1 MDTRTLKVL
10 EYDKILQRLTEFAV
24 SDPGKQLAGSV
35 LPVSDI
41 DLVNRLL
48 DDTSEA
54 ASLIMRKGNPPLY
67 GLHDIS
73 DALKRAKLGSV
84 LSPSELLKVADVLRT
99 SRNFIK
105 YISDEDDKIQ
115 GSIRDLSN
123 LLYCDKNLEEKINS
137 CILNEEEIADGASSM
152 LFSIRKQIR
161 QQQEHIKDKLNEMI
175 RSARYQKFM
184 QDPIVTIRQDRYV
197 IPVKQEYRNEIQ
209 GLIHDSSSSGA
220 TIYIEPMVVVEAN
233 NKIKQLRIKEQL
245 EIARILQELTS
256 DVQNIADNLISSID
270 ALARLDVIFAKAKLG
285 IENKCIHPKIN
296 KAGRIHLK
304 KARHPLLDKDK
315 VVPIDIW
322 LGQTFRILVITGP
335 NTGGK
340 TVTLKTL
347 GLLTLMAQ
355 SGLHI
360 PAFEGS
366 EVAVFEKVFAD
377 IGDEQSIEQSL
388 STFSSHMKNIVS
400 VLNEANVNSLVL
412 FDELGAGTDPAEGA
426 ALAMAIL
433 DFLHER
439 GCVAAATTH
448 YSELKEYALTR
459 NGVEN
464 ASCEFDVETLRPTYK
479 LLIGIPGKSNAFA
492 ISKKLG
498 LSEDILQTARHFLK
512 QEDIRFEDILNEL
525 ESNRKNAEEQKK
537 KAEEARVQA
546 EKLKCEI
553 EEQKQ
558 RIDMQ
563 KEKILREARE
573 EARKILIEAREEAN
587 RIIEELKKSMREQ
600 QQAEQARAIEEARR
614 KLKSK
619 IDSVED
625 ALVQS
630 LMPNQGFVKPPEKL
644 KPGDTVVVVS
654 LNQKASVLE
663 PPDSKGEVLIQAG
676 VMKINVHISNLRLI
690 DEQKA
695 YAGSTGV
702 GKISM
707 TKAQKVTAEIDVR
720 GMCLE
725 EALQYVDKF
734 LDDGV
739 ISNLPSV
746 TIIHGKGTGT
756 LRIGIHQFLKN
767 DSRVKSYRLGK
778 YGEGETGVTIVE
790 LK

>member
-10 EYDKILQRLTEFAV
+10 EYDKILQRLKDFAV
-24 SDPGKQLAGSV
+24 SDLGKELAGSV
-35 LPVSDI
+35 LPVTEI
-41 DLVNRLL
+41 ELVSRLL
-48 DDTSEA
+48 DDTTEA
-54 ASLIMRKGNPPLY
+54 VSLVMRKGNPPLY
-67 GLHDIS
+67 GLHDITS
-73 DALKRAKLGSV
+73 SLKRAKIGSV
-84 LSPSELLKVADVLRT
+84 LSPSELLRVADVLRT

-105 YISDEDDKIQ
+105 YMSDEDDKTK
-115 GSIRDLSN
+115 GSIKELSA
-123 LLYCDKNLEEKINS
+123 LLYYDKSLEEKINS
-137 CILNEEEIADGASSM
+137 CILNEEEIADNASS
-152 LFSIRKQIR
+152 LLSSIRKQIR
-161 QQQEHIKDKLNEMI
+161 QQQEHIKDRLNEMI

-220 TIYIEPMVVVEAN
+220 TIYIEPMAVVEAN
-233 NKIKQLRIKEQL
+233 NKIKQLKIKEQL
-245 EIARILQELTS
+245 EITRILQELTS
-256 DVQNIADNLISSID
+256 DVQNIADNLFSAID
-270 ALARLDVIFAKAKLG
+270 ALARLDVIFAKARLSIDDKCVQPKV
-285 IENKCIHPKIN
+285 NKE
-296 KAGRIHLK
+296 GRIHLK
-304 KARHPLLDKDK
+304 KARHPLLEKDK

-322 LGQTFRILVITGP
+322 LGQTFRTLVITGP

-360 PAFEGS
+360 PVFEGS
-366 EVAVFEKVFAD
+366 EIAVFEKVFAD

-400 VLNEANVNSLVL
+400 VLNEADANSLVL

-433 DFLHER
+433 DFLHDR

-448 YSELKEYALTR
+448 YSELKVYALTR
-459 NGVEN
+459 HGVEN
-464 ASCEFDVETLRPTYK
+464 ACCEFDVDTLRPTYR

-498 LSEDILQTARHFLK
+498 LSEEILQTARHFLK

-537 KAEEARVQA
+537 KAEEARMEA
-546 EKLKCEI
+546 EKLKHEI
-553 EEQKQ
+553 EEQKLK
-558 RIDMQ
+558 INMQ
-563 KEKILREARE
+563 KDKILKEARE
-573 EARKILIEAREEAN
+573 EARKILIEAREEATK
-587 RIIEELKKSMREQ
+587 IIEELKKAQKEQ
-600 QQAEQARAIEEARR
+600 QQAEQVRAIEEARR
-614 KLKSK
+614 KLKNK
-619 IDSVED
+619 IDCVED

-630 LMPNQGFVKPPEKL
+630 LMPNQSFVKSPEHL
-644 KPGDTVVVVS
+644 KPGDTVLVVS
-654 LNQKASVLE
+654 LNQKATVLE

-676 VMKINVHISNLRLI
+676 IMKINVHISNLRLA
-690 DEQKA
+690 DEQKE
-695 YAGSTGV
+695 YAGKTGI
-702 GKISM
+702 GKISVS
-707 TKAQKVTAEIDVR
+707 KAQKATTEADVR

-734 LDDGV
+734 LDDSV
-739 ISNLPSV
+739 IANLPSV
-746 TIIHGKGTGT
+746 TIIHGKGTGI
-756 LRIGIHQFLKN
+756 LRSGIHRFLKN